1 MKYHPI
7 LFSTPMVQ
15 AIQENRKTQ
24 TRRTKGLEKIND
36 KPYEWKFDTYF
47 ENQIFYFEYL
57 FSKKKSEQFIKIKC
71 PYNVGDV
78 LWVRENF
85 YTAENWDHLKPSLLK
100 KYDINV
106 YYKSDIG
113 NENIPQLLHKGKMR
127 PNIFL
132 PAAYARTFLKIK
144 SIRAERLQ
152 DISEEDAIAEGVEK
166 IADYG
171 ATGYRLYT
179 EPDAAYSDI
188 DAIYSFESLWQSIN
202 GKDSWN
208 KNPFVW
214 VYEFEKIDK
223 PEDFI

>member
-1 MKYHPI
+1 MTTLYHPI

-15 AIQENRKTQ
+15 AIDENRKTQ
-24 TRRTKGLEKIND
+24 TRRTKGLEVVND
-36 KPYEWKFDTYF
+36 NLDTILDLKLITDPDKTF
-47 ENQIFYFEYL
+47 VLIRTA
-57 FSKKKSEQFIKIKC
+57 SKGTYKLKC
-71 PYNVGDV
+71 PCHVGDV
-78 LWVRENF
+78 LWIRENF

-144 SIRAERLQ
+144 SIRVERLQ
-152 DISEEDAIAEGVEK
+152 DISEEDAIAEGLEILYK
-166 IADYG
+166 GTLNEFRIYG
-171 ATGYRLYT
+171 KKDVYGTNCPLK
-179 EPDAAYSDI
+179 
-188 DAIYSFESLWQSIN
+188 SFETLWISIN
-202 GKDSWN
+202 GYDSWN
-208 KNPFVW
+208 ENPWVW
-214 VYEFEKIDK
+214 VYEFKKIAK